1 MKLRIIDDKLVYYI
15 NKKCINFD
23 TENKESFEKYI
34 KNLVL
39 NIKKIYGYKISGTYN
54 VHIFENKNF
63 GLIIE
68 FIKKDE
74 LNFFPDLIDL
84 KLSIF
89 YDSEIYLKLDDYFLI
104 KKYKNI
110 YYDKEYFY
118 INVDEL
124 IKKDILI
131 LSEFSDFIYGDN
143 LSEIKGNLKLL
154 KY

>member
-1 MKLRIIDDKLVYYI
+1 MKLKIIDDKLIYYI
-15 NKKCINFD
+15 NKKCIDFD

-34 KNLVL
+34 KELVL
-39 NIKKIYGYKISGTYN
+39 NIKKIYGYKLSGAYN
-54 VHIFENKNF
+54 VHIFENKNY

-89 YDSEIYLKLDDYFLI
+89 YDSEIYLKLEDYFLI

-110 YYDKEYFY
+110 YYDDDFFY
-118 INVDEL
+118 INLDETY
-124 IKKDILI
+124 KKDLLN

-143 LSEIKGNLKLL
+143 LSEIKSNLKLL

>member
-1 MKLRIIDDKLVYYI
+1 MV
-15 NKKCINFD
+15 
-23 TENKESFEKYI
+23 
-34 KNLVL
+34 
-39 NIKKIYGYKISGTYN
+39 KISGTYN

-110 YYDKEYFY
+110 YYNEDFFY
-118 INVDEL
+118 ISVDETY
-124 IKKDILI
+124 KKDLLI
-131 LSEFSDFIYGDN
+131 LSEFSDFIYGNN

>member
-1 MKLRIIDDKLVYYI
+1 MKFKIIDDKLIYFI
-15 NKKCINFD
+15 NKKCIDFD
-23 TENKESFEKYI
+23 TENKESFERYI

-39 NIKKIYGYKISGTYN
+39 NIKKIYGYKISGAYN
-54 VHIFENKNF
+54 VYIFENKNF

-89 YDSEIYLKLDDYFLI
+89 YDSEIYLKLEDYFLI

-110 YYDKEYFY
+110 YYDKECFY

-131 LSEFSDFIYGDN
+131 LSEFGDFIYGDN
-143 LSEIKGNLKLL
+143 LSEIKNNLKLL

>member
-1 MKLRIIDDKLVYYI
+1 MKLKIIDDKLIYYI
-15 NKKCINFD
+15 NKKCIDFD

-34 KNLVL
+34 KELVL

-68 FIKKDE
+68 FIKKEE
-74 LNFFPDLIDL
+74 LNFFSDLIDL

-89 YDSEIYLKLDDYFLI
+89 YDSEIYLKLEDYFLI

-110 YYDKEYFY
+110 YYYDDFFY
-118 INVDEL
+118 INVDETY
-124 IKKDILI
+124 KKDLLI

-143 LSEIKGNLKLL
+143 LSEIKSNLKLL